1 MIENST
7 YALLDDSNIVV
18 NVISVSSED
27 ETIKGITK
35 LFFWLNEEDIGIRFC
50 QNLIGDK
57 KRKTKWKKGYQPLN
71 PENRKRV
78 HYPAKGYKYDEK
90 NDVFIPPQPFP
101 SWSLNKK
108 TWCWDSPIPE
118 PKTPHLW
125 DEENKRWIALI

>member
-7 YALLDDSNIVV
+7 YALLDDNNIVV

-27 ETIKGITK
+27 EKAKGFLKI
-35 LFFWLNEEDIGIRFC
+35 FFWLNEEDIGIRFC

-108 TWCWDSPIPE
+108 TWDWDPPIPT
-118 PKTPHLW
+118 PKIPHFW
-125 DEENKRWIALI
+125 NEEDQKWIPII